1 MARQANVDAVIAA
14 IEAVYR
20 NCRSTRPAK
29 AEIIAESGVSHKTFY
44 RVLADYP
51 EVKRQLDLAETIFD
65 RRPDLNSNE
74 VSSDPLRADPFAAI
88 SELLDTIAKLT
99 EVIESQRKRIRI
111 LEQQLGITPASV
123 AEQATRRSGESD
135 TQRRQRRNTN
145 RF

>member
-1 MARQANVDAVIAA
+1 M
-14 IEAVYR
+14 
-20 NCRSTRPAK
+20 
-29 AEIIAESGVSHKTFY
+29 
-44 RVLADYP
+44 
-51 EVKRQLDLAETIFD
+51 KRQLDLAETIFD